1 MQQLQVLEWD
11 CPCAAGQAKRL
22 LAKLQH
28 RMLALATQCLDVS
41 LEDVHITISQ
51 EDKPGPS
58 LSPCRDL
65 QGRDALRFSVR
76 RLSLGPH
83 GVFQSTSAPA
93 FTAR

>member
-1 MQQLQVLEWD
+1 MQQIQVLERH

-83 GVFQSTSAPA
+83 GLSRSTGAPA